1 MRHSY
6 LLIAALIASSFVLAQ
21 RSLDPP
27 EFYLSSVSK
36 YHDFFDRDTSDNK
49 IRRCDFIP
57 APYEVPPSKK
67 TIDRWDPGS
76 TGHLTV
82 TTRDFISLH
91 GYTDS
96 LDKMLKTPGAL
107 IYTFENTDLVD
118 SVGFLTLVKDSIS
131 ASSFLA
137 KVQKVKKR
145 EWELFRITIRK
156 RGSTE
161 KVQVFVRFLKSIFT
175 VHLPD
180 KSNRETIKINSI
192 APAIPVIH
200 LGTIDY
206 DRYKPGPGVAFN
218 IGLVPR
224 RPMLRL
230 LSDIVGPISCELM
243 LTPIESL
250 DKVLA
255 TRVSG
260 VGFFFNSFYGILHWG
275 IAFYKPTFSRAEAY
289 IGINLAPAM
298 VIFNGGRKQ
307 RYRW

>member
-1 MRHSY
+1 MRNFLFFS
-6 LLIAALIASSFVLAQ
+6 AALLVCTFAFAQ
-21 RSLDPP
+21 RGADPP
-27 EFYLSSVSK
+27 EFYLETQPNEKVGL
-36 YHDFFDRDTSDNK
+36 NK
-49 IRRCDFIP
+49 MLSLDKVRRCDFIP
-57 APYEVPPSKK
+57 APYEVAPSKK
-67 TIDRWDPGS
+67 TIDRLDPGS
-76 TGHLTV
+76 SGHLTLTV
-82 TTRDFISLH
+82 KDKISLH
-91 GYTDS
+91 AVDS
-96 LDKMLKTPGAL
+96 LKWMLETSGSL

-118 SVGFLTLVKDSIS
+118 SVGFLKLVHDSTT
-131 ASSFLA
+131 ASTFLSKVA
-137 KVQKVKKR
+137 KIKKC

-156 RGSTE
+156 KGTDK
-161 KVQVFVRFLKSIFT
+161 KVQIFLRYLRSIFT
-175 VHLPD
+175 AHLPD
-180 KSNRETIKINSI
+180 RSNRETIKITSI

-206 DRYKPGPGVAFN
+206 DRYKPGPGIAFN
-218 IGLVPR
+218 VGLVPR
-224 RPMLRL
+224 RPLPRL
-230 LSDIVGPISCELM
+230 MADIVGPISCELM

-250 DKVLA
+250 GAVLA